1 MKFYWLVLG
10 ALAVW
15 RITHLLNAEDGPL
28 DVFAR
33 LRQFAGHGLWGEMLD
48 CFYCL
53 SLWIAVPFAWWL
65 GDAWKERFLL
75 WPALSAA
82 SIAIERLTSPG
93 LREPEPKSEHGPA
106 LYFENPEVDPNVL
119 LRKEESG
126 SEDGRRIR

>member
-1 MKFYWLVLG
+1 
-10 ALAVW
+10 
-15 RITHLLNAEDGPL
+15 LNAEDGPL
-28 DVFAR
+28 DVFVR
-33 LRQFAGHGLWGEMLD
+33 LRQFAGDGFWGDLLD

-65 GDAWKERFLL
+65 GDAWKERLLL

-93 LREPEPKSEHGPA
+93 LREPESKHGPA

>member
-1 MKFYWLVLG
+1 
-10 ALAVW
+10 
-15 RITHLLNAEDGPL
+15 LNAEDGPF
-28 DVFAR
+28 DVLVR
-33 LRQFAGHGLWGEMLD
+33 LRQFAGDGLWGDLLD

-65 GDAWKERFLL
+65 GDSWKERLLL

-82 SIAIERLTSPG
+82 SIATERLISRG
-93 LREPEPKSEHGPA
+93 LREPEPESA

-126 SEDGRRIR
+126 SEDTQRIH

>member
-28 DVFAR
+28 NVLVR
-33 LRQFAGHGLWGEMLD
+33 LRRFAGDELGGGLLD

-53 SLWIAVPFAWWL
+53 SLWIAAPIAWWL
-65 GDAWKERFLL
+65 GDAWKERLLL

-82 SIAIERLTSPG
+82 SIAIERLTSPD
-93 LREPEPKSEHGPA
+93 LREPEPA

-126 SEDGRRIR
+126 SEDAQPIH

>member
-1 MKFYWLVLG
+1 MKFYWLILG

-28 DVFAR
+28 DVLVR
-33 LRQFAGHGLWGEMLD
+33 LRQFVGDGLWGGLLD

-65 GDAWKERFLL
+65 GDSWKERLLL

-82 SIAIERLTSPG
+82 SIAIERLTSRG
-93 LREPEPKSEHGPA
+93 LREREPESA
-106 LYFENPEVDPNVL
+106 LYFENSEVDRNVL

-126 SEDGRRIR
+126 SENTQRIH

>member
-28 DVFAR
+28 DVLVR
-33 LRQFAGHGLWGEMLD
+33 LRQFAGDGFWGDLLD

-65 GDAWKERFLL
+65 GDVWKERLLL

-82 SIAIERLTSPG
+82 SIAIERLTSLG
-93 LREPEPKSEHGPA
+93 LRETAPGAA